1 MAQIDYT
8 LEYAKYLKDPV
19 YFIEKNFT
27 VFDNTQKGYVK
38 YKLFPQQKKMIR
50 AFLKHDNNIIAKP
63 RQAGVSMTTA
73 AFLSYKIATADPESP
88 QQIYILANKLAT
100 AQQFLKHIRHF
111 SNQIPDW
118 MWGSNYNWHKEK
130 DGHIVGKG
138 AAKKVEFVNGSYVE
152 AMPCTPDAMRGITP
166 TYLVID
172 EAAFV
177 ENGSDVY
184 AAAAASVATGGNT
197 ILISTPNGR
206 DQLYYKTYKNAQTKE
221 NDYNIV
227 RLHWALDPRYNKDL
241 EWIIY
246 DDKGEEL
253 DRQKEEDFS
262 ETNILEKLKEGF
274 YPTSSWFRKMCRNM
288 NNDRRRIAQELEVK
302 FEGSAA
308 NVIDPKITEYYSRQI
323 VCDPIRVEG
332 FDRKMWIW
340 KDPQEG
346 HRYIAGLDP
355 SSGGDQDYTAFSI
368 IDLDEMEVVAE
379 YKGHASD
386 EQIADIVFQYC
397 NDYKALCVVDRVGGY
412 AKLIIHLLLGKNFKY
427 LYKDVYDTD
436 LTNEKEKMKNDV
448 KYGFHIQKD
457 RYSAISSF
465 VTLIEKKEL
474 KCYSARQVGE
484 WDTYIWKNGRQD
496 HQEGFNDDLIMSLVM
511 PVWISHSVYHKI
523 EKADKIH
530 RTVLGS
536 FLGVNITKKDI
547 EERKKIRAKKQ
558 ALEKNYGEHYWVLSD
573 IIKK

>member
-1 MAQIDYT
+1 MAQVNYA
-8 LEYAKYLKDPV
+8 LEYAKYIKDPI
-19 YFIEKNFT
+19 YFIQKNFT

-73 AFLSYKIATADPESP
+73 AFLAYKIATADPQSP
-88 QQIYILANKLAT
+88 QQVYILANKLST
-100 AQQFLKHIRHF
+100 AQQFLKHVRHF

-118 MWGSNYNWHKEK
+118 MWGNNYNWHKEK
-130 DGHIVGKG
+130 DGHIKGKG
-138 AAKKVEFVNGSYVE
+138 AAKKIEFVNGSYVE

-184 AAAAASVATGGNT
+184 AAAAASVSTGGKT

-206 DQLYYKTYKNAQTKE
+206 DQLYYKTYKLAQNKE
-221 NDYNIV
+221 NDYHIV

-246 DDKGEEL
+246 GDDGEEI
-253 DRQKEEDFS
+253 DRIKEEDFS
-262 ETNILEKLKEGF
+262 ETNILEQLKQGY

-288 NNDRRRIAQELEVK
+288 NNDKKRIAQELEVK
-302 FEGSAA
+302 FEGSAG
-308 NVIDPKITEYYSRQI
+308 NVIDPKIIEYYSRQI
-323 VCDPIRVEG
+323 VKEPIREEG
-332 FDRKMWIW
+332 FDRKVWIW
-340 KDPQEG
+340 KDPVEG

-355 SSGGDQDYTAFSI
+355 SSGSGDDYSALSI
-368 IDLDEMEVVAE
+368 IDLDEMEVVLE

-386 EQIADIVFQYC
+386 EQMADITFKYC
-397 NDYKALCVVDRVGGY
+397 NDYKALCVIDRVGGY
-412 AKLIIHLLLGKNFKY
+412 AKLIIYMLLEKKFMY
-427 LYKDVYDTD
+427 LYADEYDTD
-436 LTNEKEKMKNDV
+436 FTNKEDKMNSQV

-457 RYSAISSF
+457 RHSAISLFTSR
-465 VTLIEKKEL
+465 VEQKQL
-474 KCYSARQVGE
+474 KCYSARQVSE
-484 WDTYIWKNGRQD
+484 WETYIWKNNRQD
-496 HQEGFNDDLIMSLVM
+496 HQEGFHDDAIMSVVM
-511 PVWISHSVYHKI
+511 PLWISQSVYHKI

-536 FLGVNITKKDI
+536 FLGVNITKADI
-547 EERKKIRAKKQ
+547 EKRKREREKRN
-558 ALEKNYGEHYWVLSD
+558 ALEKSYGEYAWVMRGL
-573 IIKK
+573 